1 MMEVVKFKMG
11 KPEKYDFSGWA
22 TRCNVKCSDG
32 RTILKHA
39 FKDDDGKVVPLVWNH
54 NHVEADNVLG
64 HACLEAREEGIYA
77 YCSFND
83 TDQGKNAKELVQ
95 HGDITALSIF
105 ANKLQQNNNRE
116 VMHGIIREVSL
127 VLAGANP
134 GASIDYVVAHADD
147 SESEEATIYNDENA
161 LEMFHAETQE
171 NNPAPENKED
181 LENKEDNQ
189 DQQSTP
195 ENDQQLDKNPVEE
208 NKPESDPNQENLEH
222 KDDPAKEEKKEK
234 NIKDILDSMT
244 EEQREV
250 LYFLVG
256 MAHEEAKN
264 GGKEEM
270 KHNAFDEIKNDKGE
284 VLTHSEFV
292 EIMAEAKKNGSL
304 RDTFLAHGITDVG
317 NLFPEDKAVN
327 NGPFTV
333 SRNMEWVAKVMNA
346 VHHTPFARVK
356 SFYFNIT
363 GEQARA
369 KGYVKGNQKV
379 EEVVAALKRSTP
391 PQTVYKL
398 QKIDRDDVI
407 DITDFDVIAYLK
419 SEMRVMLDEELARA
433 FLIGDGRSVDS
444 NDKINP
450 LNIRPVW
457 QDSETYTVKR
467 VLERGEGN
475 FAKDF
480 IKDIIRSRKLYK
492 GSGNPTLFTTEDMLT
507 EMLLIED
514 GQGRVIYDTVERLK
528 TALRVSDIVTVEVME
543 GAYRRDSSYQYNL
556 LGLLVN
562 MRDYNVGADKGG
574 NVSMFDDFDINYNK
588 YEYLIETRCSGA
600 LVKPYSA
607 ISFEEKTSF

>member
-1 MMEVVKFKMG
+1 MA

-22 TRCNVKCSDG
+22 TKYNVKCSDG

-39 FKDDDGKVVPLVWNH
+39 FKEDDTKVIPLVWNH
-54 NHVEADNVLG
+54 NHVEAENVLG
-64 HACLEAREEGIYA
+64 HAYLEERDEGIYA
-77 YCSFND
+77 YCSLND

-95 HGDITALSIF
+95 HGDITSLSIF
-105 ANKLQQNNNRE
+105 ANKLKQNSNKE
-116 VMHGIIREVSL
+116 VMHGVIREVSL

-147 SESEEATIYNDENA
+147 SESEDATIYNDENA
-161 LEMFHAETQE
+161 LEMFHAEE
-171 NNPAPENKED
+171 KPENTGTTKEGD
-181 LENKEDNQ
+181 
-189 DQQSTP
+189 P
-195 ENDQQLDKNPVEE
+195 
-208 NKPESDPNQENLEH
+208 KPDEKNLEH
-222 KDDPAKEEKKEK
+222 KEKEGDPAKKEKKEK
-234 NIKDILDSMT
+234 TVQDVIDTMN
-244 EEQREV
+244 EEQLNV
-250 LYFLVG
+250 LYLLVG
-256 MAHEEAKN
+256 AAHEEAKN

-292 EIMAEAKKNGSL
+292 EIITEAKQKGSVK
-304 RDTFLAHGITDVG
+304 DAFLAHGITEIG
-317 NLFPEDKAVN
+317 NLFPEDKAVG
-327 NGPFTV
+327 GPATV
-333 SRNMEWVAKVMNA
+333 SRNMEWVAKVMGA

-356 SFYFNIT
+356 SSLIDIT

-457 QDSETYTVKR
+457 GDSETYTVKR
-467 VLERGEGN
+467 VLERAEGASEEA
-475 FAKDF
+475 FAKAF
-480 IKDIIRSRKLYK
+480 IKDVIRARKLYK

-507 EMLLIED
+507 NMLLIED
-514 GQGRVIYDTVERLK
+514 KNERVIYDTVEKLK

-543 GAYRRDSSYQYNL
+543 GANRRDGSYQYNL

-574 NVSMFDDFDINYNK
+574 NVNMFDDFDINLNK

-600 LVKPYSA
+600 LVKPFSA

>member
-1 MMEVVKFKMG
+1 MA

-22 TRCNVKCSDG
+22 TKYNVKCSDG

-39 FKDDDGKVVPLVWNH
+39 FKEDDTKVIPLVWNH
-54 NHVEADNVLG
+54 NHVEAENVLG
-64 HACLEAREEGIYA
+64 HAYLEERDEGIYA
-77 YCSFND
+77 YCSLND

-95 HGDITALSIF
+95 HGDITSLSIF
-105 ANKLQQNNNRE
+105 ANKLKQNSNKE
-116 VMHGIIREVSL
+116 VMHGVIREVSL

-147 SESEEATIYNDENA
+147 SESEDATIYNDENV
-161 LEMFHAETQE
+161 LEMFHAEEKPGNTGTT
-171 NNPAPENKED
+171 KEGD
-181 LENKEDNQ
+181 
-189 DQQSTP
+189 P
-195 ENDQQLDKNPVEE
+195 
-208 NKPESDPNQENLEH
+208 KPTDENLEH
-222 KDDPAKEEKKEK
+222 KEKEGDPAKKEGKEK
-234 NIKDILDSMT
+234 TVQEIIDGMSD
-244 EEQREV
+244 EERNV
-250 LYFLVG
+250 LYLLV
-256 MAHEEAKN
+256 AAATEEAKN

-292 EIMAEAKKNGSL
+292 EIIAEAKQKGSVK
-304 RDTFLAHGITDVG
+304 DAFLAHGITEIG
-317 NLFPEDKAVN
+317 NLFPEDKAVG
-327 NGPFTV
+327 GPETV
-333 SRNMEWVAKVMNA
+333 SRNMEWVAKVMGA

-356 SFYFNIT
+356 SSLIDIT

-379 EEVVAALKRSTP
+379 EEVVAALKRSTT

-457 QDSETYTVKR
+457 GDSETYTVKR
-467 VLERGEGN
+467 ILERAEGASEEA
-475 FAKDF
+475 FAKAF
-480 IKDIIRSRKLYK
+480 IKDVIRARKLYK

-507 EMLLIED
+507 NMLLIED
-514 GQGRVIYDTVERLK
+514 KNERVIYDTVEKLK

-543 GAYRRDSSYQYNL
+543 GANRRDASYQYNL

-574 NVSMFDDFDINYNK
+574 NVSMFDDFDINLNK
-588 YEYLIETRCSGA
+588 LEYLIETRCSGA
-600 LVKPYSA
+600 LVKPFSA

>member
-1 MMEVVKFKMG
+1 MAR
-11 KPEKYDFSGWA
+11 PEKYDFSGWA
-22 TRCNVKCSDG
+22 TKYNVKCSDG

-39 FKDDDGKVVPLVWNH
+39 FKEDDTKVIPLVWNH
-54 NHVEADNVLG
+54 NHVEAENVLG
-64 HACLEAREEGIYA
+64 HAYLEERDEGIYA
-77 YCSFND
+77 YCSLND

-95 HGDITALSIF
+95 HGDITSLSIF
-105 ANKLQQNNNRE
+105 ANKLKQNSNKE
-116 VMHGIIREVSL
+116 VMHGVIREVSL

-147 SESEEATIYNDENA
+147 SESEDATIYNDENA
-161 LEMFHAETQE
+161 LEMFHAEKK
-171 NNPAPENKED
+171 PENTGTEKEGD
-181 LENKEDNQ
+181 
-189 DQQSTP
+189 P
-195 ENDQQLDKNPVEE
+195 
-208 NKPESDPNQENLEH
+208 KPAEENLEH
-222 KDDPAKEEKKEK
+222 KEKEGDTTKKDKKEK
-234 NIKDILDSMT
+234 TVQEIIDGMS
-244 EEQREV
+244 EEERAV
-250 LYFLVG
+250 LNLLVG
-256 MAHEEAKN
+256 AAYEEAKN

-292 EIMAEAKKNGSL
+292 EIITEAREKGSVKNA
-304 RDTFLAHGITDVG
+304 FLAHGITDIG
-317 NLFPEDKAVN
+317 NLFAGDKAVG
-327 NGPFTV
+327 GPETV
-333 SRNMEWVAKVMNA
+333 SRNMEWVEKVMGA

-356 SFYFNIT
+356 SSLIDIT

-379 EEVVAALKRSTP
+379 EEVVAALKRSTS

-457 QDSETYTVKR
+457 GDSETYTVKR
-467 VLERGEGN
+467 VLEKAEGASDEA
-475 FAKDF
+475 FAKAF
-480 IKDIIRSRKLYK
+480 IKDVIRARKLYK

-507 EMLLIED
+507 NMLLIED
-514 GQGRVIYDTVERLK
+514 KNERVIYDTVEKLK
-528 TALRVSDIVTVEVME
+528 TALRVSDIVTVEAME
-543 GAYRRDSSYQYNL
+543 GANRKDGSYQYNL

-574 NVSMFDDFDINYNK
+574 NVNMFDDFDINLNK

-600 LVKPYSA
+600 LVKPFSA

>member
-1 MMEVVKFKMG
+1 MG

-22 TRCNVKCSDG
+22 TKYNIKCSDG

-39 FKDDDGKVVPLVWNH
+39 FKDDNEKVIPLVWNH

-64 HACLEAREEGIYA
+64 HAYLEEREEGIYA
-77 YCSFND
+77 YCSLND

-95 HGDITALSIF
+95 HGDITSLSIF
-105 ANKLQQNNNRE
+105 ANKLKQNTNKE

-134 GASIDYVVAHADD
+134 AASIDYVAHADG
-147 SESEEATIYNDENA
+147 SESDDATIYNDENS
-161 LEMFHAETQE
+161 LEMFHAEE
-171 NNPAPENKED
+171 NPGNPGATNEGNPNPPE
-181 LENKEDNQ
+181 
-189 DQQSTP
+189 
-195 ENDQQLDKNPVEE
+195 
-208 NKPESDPNQENLEH
+208 ENLEH
-222 KDDPAKEEKKEK
+222 KEGDPAKKEKKEK
-234 NIKDILDSMT
+234 TVQEIIDGMSD
-244 EEQREV
+244 EERDV
-250 LYFLVG
+250 LYLLVG
-256 MAHEEAKN
+256 AAHEEAKN
-264 GGKEEM
+264 GGKEM

-292 EIMAEAKKNGSL
+292 EIMAEAKKNGSVKEA
-304 RDTFLAHGITDVG
+304 FIAHGITDIG
-317 NLFPEDKAVN
+317 NLFPEDKAVG
-327 NGPFTV
+327 GPQTV
-333 SRNMEWVAKVMNA
+333 SRRMEWVDKVMGA
-346 VHHTPFARVK
+346 VHHTPFSRVK
-356 SFYFNIT
+356 STLIDIT

-379 EEVVAALKRSTP
+379 EEVVAALKRTTS

-407 DITDFDVIAYLK
+407 DITEFDVIAYLK
-419 SEMRVMLDEELARA
+419 AEMRVMLDEELARA

-457 QDSETYTVKR
+457 GDSETYTVKR
-467 VLERGEGN
+467 VLQRGSGN

-480 IKDIIRSRKLYK
+480 IKDVIRARKLYK

-514 GQGRVIYDTVERLK
+514 LNGRVIYDTVEKLK
-528 TALRVSDIVTVEVME
+528 TALRVADIVTVEVME
-543 GAYRRDSSYQYNL
+543 GASRRDASFQYNL

-574 NVSMFDDFDINYNK
+574 NVNMFDDFDINYNK

-600 LVKPYSA
+600 LVKPFSA
-607 ISFEEKTSF
+607 ISFEEKVSF